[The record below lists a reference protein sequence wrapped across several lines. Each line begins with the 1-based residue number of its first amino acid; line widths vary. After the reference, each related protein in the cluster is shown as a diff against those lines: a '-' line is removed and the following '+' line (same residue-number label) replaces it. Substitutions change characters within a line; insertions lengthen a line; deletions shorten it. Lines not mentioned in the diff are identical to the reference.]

1 MRVAETALAR
11 GNAVLGMNA
20 FAHDATAKA
29 ATVMAG
35 RMLLPSVAENLKR
48 ISAAQYKHE
57 GAVSM

>member
-1 MRVAETALAR
+1 
-11 GNAVLGMNA
+11 MNA